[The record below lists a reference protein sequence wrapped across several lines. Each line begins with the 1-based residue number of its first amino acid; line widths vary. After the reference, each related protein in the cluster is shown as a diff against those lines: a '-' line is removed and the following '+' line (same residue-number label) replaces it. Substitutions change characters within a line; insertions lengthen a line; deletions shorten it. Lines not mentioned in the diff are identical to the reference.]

1 MKYRASATR
10 AVMVMISAL
19 LAPVGTTFAQEQRLV
34 EEVVVRVNNE
44 IVTRSQYLEVLQE
57 TENDARQNRSPE
69 DAERILKDLRPRLLD
84 LMIDNILLVQKGQD
98 LGIDVEANINRQ
110 LTEAARAQNM
120 TITEFEEAMRKSGVD
135 PADTRTRLR
144 ERLMRDAVMNQE
156 VYGVIY
162 RALTDREKREYYE
175 KNSEK
180 FMLPGE
186 LKLSELFLSVEGRS
200 FSEIEA
206 KARDLVSQARAGASF
221 IDLVKKN
228 GDANRASYANGGS
241 IGAFASAEELAAPL
255 STSIASLRTGE
266 LTDPIRV
273 ADGVII
279 LRVDERRDP
288 APKKFED
295 VQNDVA
301 LTMTYS
307 RSQEAERKYIQKLR
321 DEAYI
326 KVSDAY
332 KTAVATTAPA
342 AGDEAKP

>member
-1 MKYRASATR
+1 MKYRTSAPR
-10 AVMVMISAL
+10 AVVSMIVAGLFSI
-19 LAPVGTTFAQEQRLV
+19 GTAFAQEQRLV

-44 IVTRSQYLEVLQE
+44 IVTRSQYLEVIQQ
-57 TENDARQNRSPE
+57 TEEDARQNRSPE
-69 DAERILKDLRPRLLD
+69 DAERLLKDVRPRLLD

-120 TITEFEEAMRKSGVD
+120 SITQFEESMRRSGVD
-135 PADTRTRLR
+135 PADARARLR

-162 RALTDREKREYYE
+162 RALTEREKREYYD
-175 KNSEK
+175 KHPDK
-180 FMLPGE
+180 YILAGE

-200 FSEIEA
+200 FSEIES
-206 KARDLVSQARAGASF
+206 KARELVSQARAGSSF
-221 IDLVKKN
+221 IDLVKKH

-241 IGAFASAEELAAPL
+241 IGTFASPDDLAAPL
-255 STSIASLRTGE
+255 STAIATLRTGD

-273 ADGVII
+273 ADGVIV
-279 LRVDERRDP
+279 LRVDERRDA
-288 APKKFED
+288 APKKFEE
-295 VQNDVA
+295 VQGDVA
-301 LTMTYS
+301 LAVTYE

-326 KVSDAY
+326 KISDGY
-332 KTAVATTAPA
+332 KSAVASAAPA
-342 AGDEAKP
+342 SGETQP